1 MDFIL
6 YIGIPIFIVIM
17 LFVLANDFGK
27 NRERKELLAA
37 IKSTKAS
44 DDTDERFPCPSCAEM
59 VLVEAKVC
67 RYCGRDLPEDVKPAV
82 VPPPSISLSSSSHPA
97 TPSISYGLGPIPL
110 KLLIAIIVIG
120 TLVISF
126 LRPEWTMFPF
136 YGLLL
141 AGVIIWLARNKKRR
155 N

>member
-1 MDFIL
+1 MDLLTI
-6 YIGIPIFIVIM
+6 IGSPIFIVVM
-17 LFVLANDFGK
+17 FFLLMAQLQRTRMHKEVLD
-27 NRERKELLAA
+27 AA
-37 IKSTKAS
+37 KTPEDSAS
-44 DDTDERFPCPSCAEM
+44 DRFPCPSCAEM